1 MTRRSRVAITFVISA
16 TVLVGSIAMI
26 CALAV
31 FTIRIHDQ
39 VLRCRNLID
48 RINQT
53 LSTLKDAETGQRG
66 YLLTG
71 NDTYLQP
78 YNDAVKAVNG
88 QLASL
93 SEAARAKQLPA
104 EDVDEVIKLSH
115 QKLDE
120 LDRTIKL
127 RQTKGLPE
135 ALAVVN
141 SNSGKLMMDA
151 LRAATVRVV
160 EGKNSELNASLQY
173 ASSLNFYSGL
183 FALIAGIL
191 DVLTL
196 VWAYR
201 RIAEEIGSRDAA
213 TLELNRQKDLLQ
225 VTLASIGDGVMVTD
239 MQGRIT
245 FLNEVA
251 EKLTGWSCGEAM
263 QRSCGEVFKIINEE
277 SRNAVESP
285 VDKVLLFGKIV
296 GLANHTLLIRKDG
309 SELPIDD
316 SGAPIRE
323 SDGTLRGAVL
333 VFRDFSEQKAVERR
347 MMEANDAL
355 SSANQAKDQFLA
367 ALSHELRAPL
377 TPVLAALTS
386 WEVGGHLPPGFLADV
401 KVIRRNVELEA
412 RLIDDLLD
420 LTRIARG
427 KLSLSFETVSVDE
440 LIQSIVE
447 MYRSTFTAK
456 GIALSVDLKAARH
469 FIEGDPARIQQVF
482 GNILSN
488 AIKFT
493 DLGGKIAIATDND
506 SQGRLRVTFAD
517 TGIGMSSD
525 TIARIFVP
533 FEQSRDGATR
543 NDSGLGLGM
552 SIAKALVDAHS
563 GQLAARSSGPG
574 SGSVFTVTLPTVDE
588 PARVATAI
596 STSDSSNH
604 RNGEAFRILYVE
616 DHVDSADVLA
626 RLLRTL
632 GYQVQTCGTVA
643 DAVRL
648 AREQTFDL
656 LLSDIGLPDG
666 SGIDL
671 IAQVR
676 QHSSMPAIA
685 LTGFGMERDVE
696 SYRQAGFN
704 NHIAKPVTFQKLEEL
719 IDQVRRGGSA

>member
-1 MTRRSRVAITFVISA
+1 MTRQSRVAITFVISA

-31 FTIRIHDQ
+31 ATVRIHNQ
-39 VLRCRNLID
+39 VLRCRNLVD
-48 RINQT
+48 LVHHM

-78 YNDAVKAVNG
+78 YSDAVKSVNG
-88 QLASL
+88 ELASL
-93 SEAARAKQLPA
+93 SEAARTKQLPT
-104 EDVDEVIKLSH
+104 EDVAEIIKLSH

-120 LDRTIKL
+120 LERTINL
-127 RQTKGLPE
+127 RRTSGLPA
-135 ALAVVN
+135 ALAVVKD
-141 SNSGKLMMDA
+141 NSGKLIMDA
-151 LRAATVRVV
+151 LRATTARVLDD
-160 EGKNSELNASLQY
+160 KNSELNASLQY
-173 ASSLNFYSGL
+173 ANSLNFYSGL
-183 FALIAGIL
+183 FAVIAGIL

-196 VWAYR
+196 IWAYR
-201 RIAEEIGSRDAA
+201 RIAEEIQSRDAA
-213 TLELNRQKDLLQ
+213 AIELHRQKNLLQ

-245 FLNEVA
+245 FMNEMA
-251 EKLTGWSCGEAM
+251 KNLTGWGSEAI
-263 QRSCGEVFKIINEE
+263 QQPCGEVFKIINEE
-277 SRNAVESP
+277 SRKAVESP
-285 VDKVLLFGKIV
+285 VDKVLLLGKIV

-323 SDGTLRGAVL
+323 PDGTLRGAVL
-333 VFRDFSEQKAVERR
+333 VFRDFSEHKAVERR
-347 MMEANDAL
+347 MIEANDAL
-355 SSANQAKDQFLA
+355 RSADKAKDQFLA

-386 WEVGGHLPPGFLADV
+386 WEVDSHLPPDLLADIRMV
-401 KVIRRNVELEA
+401 RRNVELEA

-427 KLSLSFETVSVDE
+427 KLSLNSETVSVDE

-456 GIALSVDLKAARH
+456 GLDLSVELKASRH
-469 FIEGDPARIQQVF
+469 FIQADPARIQQVF

-493 DLGGKIAIATDND
+493 DPGGKITIATDND
-506 SQGRLRVTFAD
+506 SQGRLRITFAD
-517 TGIGMSSD
+517 NGIGMSPD
-525 TIARIFVP
+525 TMAKIFVP
-533 FEQSRDGATR
+533 FEQSREGAAR
-543 NDSGLGLGM
+543 NGSGLGLGM
-552 SIAKALVDAHS
+552 SIAKALVDAHD
-563 GQLAARSSGPG
+563 GQIAAGSDGPG

-588 PARVATAI
+588 PARVATGI
-596 STSDSSNH
+596 SAVDSSNH
-604 RNGEAFRILYVE
+604 RNGETFRILYVE

-632 GYQVQTCGTVA
+632 GYQVETCGTVA

-648 AREQTFDL
+648 AREKTFDL

-666 SGIDL
+666 SGIDV

-676 QHSSMPAIA
+676 QHSTMPAIA

-719 IDQVRRGGSA
+719 INQLRRGSSA